1 MGYIEDLV
9 RKGCPPDTSSWAH
22 KQASLQ
28 REEEKKTKMK
38 LCSECK
44 EPLEGELAFTE
55 EGQED
60 YPWCVKCVDYVDSIE
75 VSGRDESSRSA
86 TPPLEPPPLT
96 PTELYAVNKELL
108 RYLDRLTNTWLE
120 GFLLT
125 AEQRGSL
132 VDSPVDSPTCA
143 SAAEEPNVATTKH
156 LPDISK

>member
-9 RKGCPPDTSSWAH
+9 RKGCSPDTSSWAH

-60 YPWCVKCVDYVDSIE
+60 YPWCSRCIDYVD
-75 VSGRDESSRSA
+75 
-86 TPPLEPPPLT
+86 
-96 PTELYAVNKELL
+96 AV
-108 RYLDRLTNTWLE
+108 E
-120 GFLLT
+120 G
-125 AEQRGSL
+125 AE
-132 VDSPVDSPTCA
+132 
-143 SAAEEPNVATTKH
+143 AALAGAPI
-156 LPDISK
+156 LPQ